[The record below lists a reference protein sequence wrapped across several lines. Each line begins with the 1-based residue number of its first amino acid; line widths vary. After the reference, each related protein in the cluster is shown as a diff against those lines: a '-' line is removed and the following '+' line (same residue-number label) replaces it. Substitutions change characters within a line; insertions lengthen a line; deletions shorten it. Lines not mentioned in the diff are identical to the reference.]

1 MLGVSVSAGGD
12 ILVAQVRGNGRV
24 YQTML
29 HISRRSPQ
37 PVWTGTCSCP
47 VGKDCKH
54 VVALLLPARAQA
66 LDDDGAAHWQDQ
78 LDRLLHVSQG
88 RSRAMALE
96 VAEDPRG

>member
-1 MLGVSVSAGGD
+1 MVAFAATRDAVGPRGRGGRRRRLHDAARVRPRGWAADCCRWGPVTWGVAREITD
-12 ILVAQVRGNGRV
+12 ED
-24 YQTML
+24 
-29 HISRRSPQ
+29 
-37 PVWTGTCSCP
+37 W
-47 VGKDCKH
+47 
-54 VVALLLPARAQA
+54 PARAQA